1 MPILVAMDAKKK
13 TLSRKQVAYS
23 MEILLIIGL
32 IKICDL
38 WTAAEC
44 TEAWRGGSK

>member
-23 MEILLIIGL
+23 IEIL
-32 IKICDL
+32 DD
-38 WTAAEC
+38 TPRVAA
-44 TEAWRGGSK
+44 RML